1 MITES
6 PFVSNETPEAPAK
19 EEVTILSSSLKSYPA
34 PIVAVSLESEV
45 ILYSK
50 SAYALKIALFLAS
63 KYIVRKYF
71 CNHLLTN

>member
-1 MITES
+1 MSI

-50 SAYALKIALFLAS
+50 SAPKFPKNSAEVNLS
-63 KYIVRKYF
+63 E
-71 CNHLLTN
+71 